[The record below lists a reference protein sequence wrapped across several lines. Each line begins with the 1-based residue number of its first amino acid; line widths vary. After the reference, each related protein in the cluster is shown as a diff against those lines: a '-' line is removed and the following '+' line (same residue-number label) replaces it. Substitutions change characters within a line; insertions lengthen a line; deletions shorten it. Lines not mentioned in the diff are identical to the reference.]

1 MTENRKALQSHRKK
15 RWILWTSTAAVI
27 VAVPVGLHL
36 YRQPRL
42 VMYANCDVHESL
54 KVLFVGNSLTY
65 YHDMPAIMIG
75 LIRQEQ
81 PDRPLK
87 VAMVTG
93 PGASLRDHYRSGKL
107 KEVLQEHGP
116 WDWVVLQEK
125 GGLPRA
131 QPEEVQRYTRLLA
144 KQVRDSGARPIVYV
158 DWTNPPISEGNEY
171 GYHAIAR
178 RLQIDTVPVSDIWHA
193 LREELPNCRLLRADA
208 IHPNFVGSY
217 VVAYACASTFLGKA
231 PENLPANFIYRMP
244 KGRTIEVGPTASAE
258 VSSPLRIALRAQASA
273 ILRDRAAGPSIA
285 VPCSVLTKGNDDD

>member
-1 MTENRKALQSHRKK
+1 VTENRKLLQSQRKMQ
-15 RWILWTSTAAVI
+15 WILWIGTAAVI
-27 VAVPVGLHL
+27 VAVLMGLQL

-42 VMYANCDVHESL
+42 VVYANSNLHESL

-75 LIRQEQ
+75 LIQQEQ

-93 PGASLRDHYRSGKL
+93 PGASLHDHYHSGKL

-125 GGLPRA
+125 GGLPLA
-131 QPEEVQRYTRLLA
+131 QPEKVQHDTLLLA
-144 KQVRDSGARPIVYV
+144 KQVRESGARPILYV
-158 DWTNPPISEGNEY
+158 DWMNPPISEGNEY

-178 RLQIDTVPVSDIWHA
+178 QLRIDVVPISDIWHVM
-193 LREELPNCRLLRADA
+193 RKELPDCELLCADG

-217 VVAYACASTFLGKA
+217 VVAYVCASTFLGKA
-231 PENLPANFIYRMP
+231 PENLPADFVYQMP
-244 KGRTIEVGPTASAE
+244 IDHKIEIGTTASAE
-258 VSSPLRIALRAQASA
+258 VSWPFRTTLQAEASA
-273 ILRDRAAGPSIA
+273 ILRDLTA
-285 VPCSVLTKGNDDD
+285 VRSE

>member
-1 MTENRKALQSHRKK
+1 MKENRKALPSQRKM
-15 RWILWTSTAAVI
+15 RWILWTCTAAVM
-27 VAVPVGLHL
+27 VAVPVGVPL

-42 VMYANCDVHESL
+42 VVYANANLPESL

-75 LIRQEQ
+75 LIQQEQ

-93 PGASLRDHYRSGKL
+93 PGASLHDHYRSGKL

-125 GGLPRA
+125 GGLPLA
-131 QPEEVQRYTRLLA
+131 QPEEVQRDTLLLA
-144 KQVRDSGARPIVYV
+144 KQVRKSGARPILYV
-158 DWTNPPISEGNEY
+158 DWMNPPISEGNEY
-171 GYHAIAR
+171 GYHAIASQLR
-178 RLQIDTVPVSDIWHA
+178 IDVVPVSDIWHVM
-193 LREELPNCRLLRADA
+193 REKLPDCRLLRADG

-231 PENLPANFIYRMP
+231 PEHLPSDFVCRLPSGDKLDI
-244 KGRTIEVGPTASAE
+244 GTTASAE
-258 VSSPLRIALRAQASA
+258 VSAPFRTALQAQASVL
-273 ILRDRAAGPSIA
+273 LRDLAAVRSE
-285 VPCSVLTKGNDDD
+285 

>member
-1 MTENRKALQSHRKK
+1 MKENRKALQSQRKM

-42 VMYANCDVHESL
+42 VVYANSNLPESL

-75 LIRQEQ
+75 LIQQEQ

-93 PGASLRDHYRSGKL
+93 PGASLHDHYRSGKL

-125 GGLPRA
+125 GGLPLA
-131 QPEEVQRYTRLLA
+131 QPEEVQRDTLLLA
-144 KQVRDSGARPIVYV
+144 TQVRESGARPILYV
-158 DWTNPPISEGNEY
+158 DWMNPPISEGNEV
-171 GYHAIAR
+171 GYHAIASQLR
-178 RLQIDTVPVSDIWHA
+178 IDVVPVGDIWHVM
-193 LREELPNCRLLRADA
+193 REELPHCKLLRADG

-231 PENLPANFIYRMP
+231 PEHLPSDFVFRLPSGDKLDI
-244 KGRTIEVGPTASAE
+244 GTTASAE
-258 VSSPLRIALRAQASA
+258 VSVPFRTALQAQASVL
-273 ILRDRAAGPSIA
+273 LRDLAAVRSE
-285 VPCSVLTKGNDDD
+285 

>member
-1 MTENRKALQSHRKK
+1 MSRDTESQRIATQRKI
-15 RWILWTSTAAVI
+15 RWVLWTSTAVVI

-42 VMYANCDVHESL
+42 VVYANSNLPESL

-65 YHDMPAIMIG
+65 YHDMPAIMSG
-75 LIRQEQ
+75 LIWQEQ

-87 VAMVTG
+87 IAMVTG

-107 KEVLQEHGP
+107 KEVLHEHGP

-125 GGLPRA
+125 GGLPLA
-131 QPEEVQRYTRLLA
+131 QSEEVQHYTRLLA

-158 DWTNPPISEGNEY
+158 DWMNPPVFEGNEY
-171 GYHAIAR
+171 GYYAIAR
-178 RLQIDTVPVSDIWHA
+178 HLQIDIVPVGDIWHA
-193 LREELPNCRLLRADA
+193 LREKLPNCRLLRADG

-231 PENLPANFIYRMP
+231 PEHLPSDFVFRLPSGDQLDI
-244 KGRTIEVGPTASAE
+244 GITASAE
-258 VSSPLRIALRAQASA
+258 VSSPARVALQDQTSS
-273 ILRDRAAGPSIA
+273 ILRDLTATG
-285 VPCSVLTKGNDDD
+285 VLLYWADRTE

>member
-1 MTENRKALQSHRKK
+1 MQENLKALQSQRKM

-42 VMYANCDVHESL
+42 VVYANSNLPEAL

-87 VAMVTG
+87 VAMLTG
-93 PGASLRDHYRSGKL
+93 PGASLQDHYRSGKL

-125 GGLPRA
+125 GGLPLA
-131 QPEEVQRYTRLLA
+131 QPEEVQRYTLLLA
-144 KQVRDSGARPIVYV
+144 TQVRESGARPILYV
-158 DWTNPPISEGNEY
+158 DWMNPPISEGNEY
-171 GYHAIAR
+171 GYHAIASQLR
-178 RLQIDTVPVSDIWHA
+178 IDVVPVSDIWHA
-193 LREELPNCRLLRADA
+193 LREELPDCRLLRADG

-217 VVAYACASTFLGKA
+217 VVAYACASTFLRKA
-231 PENLPANFIYRMP
+231 PEHLPPDFVFRLPSGDKLGI
-244 KGRTIEVGPTASAE
+244 GTTASAE
-258 VSSPLRIALRAQASA
+258 VSAPFRTALQAQASV
-273 ILRDRAAGPSIA
+273 ILRDLAAVRSE
-285 VPCSVLTKGNDDD
+285 

>member
-1 MTENRKALQSHRKK
+1 M
-15 RWILWTSTAAVI
+15 RWILWAGTAAVI
-27 VAVPVGLHL
+27 VAVPVSLHL

-42 VMYANCDVHESL
+42 VVYANSNSSDSL

-75 LIRQEQ
+75 LIQQEQ

-125 GGLPRA
+125 GGRARA
-131 QPEEVQRYTRLLA
+131 QPEEVQHYTRLLA

-158 DWTNPPISEGNEY
+158 DWMNPPISEGKEY

-178 RLQIDTVPVSDIWHA
+178 HLQIDTVPVCDIWHA
-193 LREELPNCRLLRADA
+193 LREELPNCRLLRADG

-217 VVAYACASTFLGKA
+217 VVAYACASTFLGKP

-244 KGRTIEVGPTASAE
+244 QGRTIELGSTASAE
-258 VSSPLRIALRAQASA
+258 VSLPFRIALQAQASA
-273 ILRDRAAGPSIA
+273 ILRDLAAARSE
-285 VPCSVLTKGNDDD
+285 